1 MKSPVKTVPVATD
14 SVIIPSV
21 IGNSRISITII
32 LTLSLSI
39 PPSFTSCILFLFFY
53 SLFSPHTHPPP
64 SPHTHPPLPLPLPTS
79 DCSDEVDDLRLAYAT
94 LNNELDKTK
103 RLLSLQSTISND
115 YKKELELVRIE
126 MKELQQE
133 CDRKTQLLDAK
144 NNRIKVSKLSVYY

>member
-1 MKSPVKTVPVATD
+1 M
-14 SVIIPSV
+14 
-21 IGNSRISITII
+21 
-32 LTLSLSI
+32 
-39 PPSFTSCILFLFFY
+39 
-53 SLFSPHTHPPP
+53 
-64 SPHTHPPLPLPLPTS
+64 S

-94 LNNELDKTK
+94 LNNELEKTK